1 MSTKRHRHWRTADEG
16 ASGDAGAQNG
26 LRFQP
31 FEISLYNEYAVE
43 KMAGNHAMARNLL
56 GYAIGPV
63 IEMLRPNAG
72 HEMIN

>member
-1 MSTKRHRHWRTADEG
+1 
-16 ASGDAGAQNG
+16 
-26 LRFQP
+26 
-31 FEISLYNEYAVE
+31 LYNEYAVE